1 VSLPLSFIDPQTL
14 PTPKQEEWKYTNLA
28 RALPPELLAARPQAV
43 EERVIHRSRG
53 QKGGQVEDI
62 LWTGA
67 AGQHQQPVLRVTVE
81 EGAELT
87 LIERHGGAGAYWKN
101 MVTEISVGKNA
112 RFHHIRLQEESP
124 EAMQTNLVKVTLER
138 DAAYDCFSLNMGGKL
153 TRHEIHAVIAGPNA
167 DCRLNGLN
175 MLGGAQHGDTTILI
189 EHAAPNCTSYQ
200 FYRSILDDTARGVFQ
215 GKVHVH
221 QAAQKTDGYQLSNAL
236 LLSPTAEMDTKPELE
251 IYADDVKCS
260 HGATTGPL
268 DEAPLFYL
276 RSRGLSAAEARRL
289 LVQAFVDEVLEK
301 IPHDGARE
309 EARGKAE
316 AWLAMRLK

>member
-1 VSLPLSFIDPQTL
+1 MGALPAFIRGDSL

-28 RALPPELLAARPQAV
+28 RALPETLLLAEPQAV

-62 LWTGA
+62 VWMGG

-87 LIERHGGAGAYWKN
+87 LIERHVGAGAYWKN

-112 RFHHIRLQEESP
+112 RFHHIRLQEESL
-124 EAMQTNLVKVTLER
+124 EAVQTNLVKVTLER

-175 MLGGAQHGDTTILI
+175 LLAGAQHGDATILI

-301 IPHDGARE
+301 IPHEGARE